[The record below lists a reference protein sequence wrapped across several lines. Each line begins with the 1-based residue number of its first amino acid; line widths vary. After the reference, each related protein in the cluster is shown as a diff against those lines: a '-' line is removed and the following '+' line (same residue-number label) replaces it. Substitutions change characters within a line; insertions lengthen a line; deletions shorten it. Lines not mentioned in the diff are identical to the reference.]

1 MADRSI
7 TLEPK
12 IRGSVGG
19 AIARHKMIEDKDRIL
34 IGFSGG
40 KDSFAMLDMLLTLQK
55 RAPVSFEILP
65 VIVDAGFGMDYS
77 KAERHMKKLKLR
89 YLVVRENISSIVKG
103 KVDTKDTGKCCSLC
117 SRLRR
122 GVLYR
127 VAMEEKCNKIALG
140 HNLNDAI
147 ETLLM
152 NMFYVSSIDVMRP
165 KYMSEDKK
173 ITVIRPLIYVAEELT
188 EEYAKEQKFP
198 IVKQK
203 CLFKRADS
211 RRAMIKELVNKMA
224 KGNTNFYSS
233 MINALEKVAAKNN
246 KNKRSA

>member
-1 MADRSI
+1 MGDRSI
-7 TLEPK
+7 TLEPR

-19 AIARHKMIEDKDRIL
+19 AIAKHRMIEDKDRIL
-34 IGFSGG
+34 VGFSGG

-55 RAPVSFEILP
+55 RAPVNFEILP

-77 KAERHMKKLKLR
+77 RAEKHLKAQKLR
-89 YLVVRENISSIVKG
+89 YLIVRENISAIVRE
-103 KVDTKDTGKCCSLC
+103 KVGSKDTGKCCSLC

-127 VAMEEKCNKIALG
+127 VAMEQKCNKIALG

-152 NMFYVSSIDVMRP
+152 NMFYVSSIEVMRP
-165 KYMSEDKK
+165 KYWSEDKK
-173 ITVIRPLIYVAEELT
+173 VSVIRPLIYVPEELT
-188 EEYAKEQKFP
+188 EEYARERKFP

-211 RRAMIKELVNKMA
+211 RRAKIKVFVKKMA
-224 KGNTNFYSS
+224 EDNNYLYSS
-233 MINALEKVAAKNN
+233 MINALEKVAAKT
-246 KNKRSA
+246 KASKD